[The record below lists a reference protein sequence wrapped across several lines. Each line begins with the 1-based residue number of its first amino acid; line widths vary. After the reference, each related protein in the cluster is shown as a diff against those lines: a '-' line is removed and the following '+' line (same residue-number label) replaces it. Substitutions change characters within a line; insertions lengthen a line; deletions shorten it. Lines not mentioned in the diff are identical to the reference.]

1 MGLQK
6 EAGAIAALK
15 NALSVLNQHLTAHTY
30 LVGHHVTLA
39 DIITWSNLVIPFK
52 QVRVSKIGESPPVY
66 LRSCK
71 SLS

>member
-1 MGLQK
+1 MSLQK

-15 NALSVLNQHLTAHTY
+15 TALSVLEQHLSSHTY

-52 QVRVSKIGESPPVY
+52 QVKPLLLPPPP
-66 LRSCK
+66 
-71 SLS
+71 

>member
-6 EAGAIAALK
+6 EAGAIEALK
-15 NALSVLNQHLTAHTY
+15 KALNVLNQHLTAHTY

-52 QVRVSKIGESPPVY
+52 QVHIFALACPNPLSPI
-66 LRSCK
+66 
-71 SLS
+71 SLP